1 MIPTILQLGAGGILL
16 IAGKK
21 LYWFVVGVCGAIA
34 GLFVS
39 EFFFHPESWGER
51 VLVAVGIGAAFA
63 VLALVLQQIMIS
75 IAGFIAGGFLGVSLV
90 DTLKV
95 EITNWNWVVFIL
107 GGLVG
112 ILIVKMLF
120 DLSLVIISSFAGATL
135 IIRALNL
142 DGPNGL
148 IILLVLIL
156 TGIVL
161 QSFAEPPQTTGPNAR
176 PTSLES
182 ELMDTPI
189 ALPVH
194 HHPAQPATAG
204 PDSLFFRCSGGSLL
218 FGRNDCPPH
227 GFSQPPGPGKTPA
240 VHSAYRHTQIA
251 ALQRDHFSVF
261 FPRRHGFSGAF
272 HPGFHFDMG
281 AGIVQRSF
289 RFWRQTI
296 HQRPYGRNEFYLQR
310 DL

>member
-1 MIPTILQLGAGGILL
+1 MLSTIFQLGAGGLLL

-63 VLALVLQQIMIS
+63 VLALVLQRIMIS

-90 DTLKV
+90 ETLKV
-95 EITNWNWVVFIL
+95 EITNWNWVIFIL

-161 QSFAEPPQTTGPNAR
+161 QSFQSRPKPPAA
-176 PTSLES
+176 
-182 ELMDTPI
+182 TP
-189 ALPVH
+189 V
-194 HHPAQPATAG
+194 
-204 PDSLFFRCSGGSLL
+204 
-218 FGRNDCPPH
+218 
-227 GFSQPPGPGKTPA
+227 
-240 VHSAYRHTQIA
+240 
-251 ALQRDHFSVF
+251 
-261 FPRRHGFSGAF
+261 PRS
-272 HPGFHFDMG
+272 
-281 AGIVQRSF
+281 
-289 RFWRQTI
+289 
-296 HQRPYGRNEFYLQR
+296 
-310 DL
+310 